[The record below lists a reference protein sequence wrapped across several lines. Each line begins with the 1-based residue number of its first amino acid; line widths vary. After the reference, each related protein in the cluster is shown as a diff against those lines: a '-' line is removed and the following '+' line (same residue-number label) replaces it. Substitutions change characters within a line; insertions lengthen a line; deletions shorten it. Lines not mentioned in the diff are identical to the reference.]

1 MVSQDVFFL
10 LLEYKKEGLVA
21 PLYSFVSNGHTI
33 KLFLS
38 LQVVS
43 LQTESDYYFSFKSK
57 KSAIT
62 ATRNKPALTNKP
74 KKAKINEVASN
85 VDIFSQSPLLT

>member
-33 KLFLS
+33 KLILS

-43 LQTESDYYFSFKSK
+43 LQTESDYYFSFK